1 MTVLKNKYTIEFQTS
16 QTRSSINPNQETSL
30 ICLCSPFGTSF
41 LLASSFLSASVA
53 PHFFFRSPACSAL
66 AFLFARSPVLP
77 SYVGS
82 LGFLYLP
89 FPHTFKPNFIIFTLL
104 RFLTVCSYFSSYC
117 YSFCCRHRLF
127 PSSHLSFVPFPSPSL
142 HIPRKLQYLEG
153 GGGDYPIWGKK
164 TQVATFFFCPFT
176 LTSPSP
182 IPLPYLP
189 LSSLSYFLF
198 FLTFLFPFPSPLPN
212 PDSLLFSLL
221 RSKPFF
227 FHNLSPSR
235 LNVKCKLYASVYGA
249 HASIYV
255 STYALFRVSY
265 S

>member
-153 GGGDYPIWGKK
+153 GEEI
-164 TQVATFFFCPFT
+164 T
-176 LTSPSP
+176 PSGVRKP
-182 IPLPYLP
+182 KWPRFSFALLP
-189 LSSLSYFLF
+189 
-198 FLTFLFPFPSPLPN
+198 
-212 PDSLLFSLL
+212 
-221 RSKPFF
+221 
-227 FHNLSPSR
+227 
-235 LNVKCKLYASVYGA
+235 
-249 HASIYV
+249 
-255 STYALFRVSY
+255 
-265 S
+265 